1 MGIIID
7 IVIVAFIL
15 LSIYLGYKKGLVSLG
30 VQVFAFII
38 ALIITFILYRPIAN
52 FIVNNTTI
60 DEKLQEIIQTKV
72 GDFVVEDQSSKI
84 TNSLI
89 ESAKNGML
97 PEASRTLAINI
108 IYGITLLALFIIS
121 RIALVLI
128 SALANII
135 AKLPIIDQFN
145 KIGGIL
151 YGLLRGVLITYA
163 ILMIINLVIT
173 FNPNIQLKD
182 RMDETYLA
190 KAMSTYNLLN
200 VLFLNKI

>member
-1 MGIIID
+1 
-7 IVIVAFIL
+7 
-15 LSIYLGYKKGLVSLG
+15 
-30 VQVFAFII
+30 
-38 ALIITFILYRPIAN
+38 
-52 FIVNNTTI
+52 
-60 DEKLQEIIQTKV
+60 
-72 GDFVVEDQSSKI
+72 
-84 TNSLI
+84 
-89 ESAKNGML
+89 ML

-128 SALANII
+128 SVLANII